1 MGSMHGQLLVDQET
15 LESIFAK
22 KSLNAVHAED
32 PESNSGGR
40 NSPESM
46 IHLFTPKFRIT
57 LQRFWLPNWL

>member
-1 MGSMHGQLLVDQET
+1 MHGQLLVDQERRW
-15 LESIFAK
+15 
-22 KSLNAVHAED
+22 SLFLPGNRLMQFTPKTK

-46 IHLFTPKFRIT
+46 IHLFLPNRIT